1 MNKNKEV
8 LTGDTMRLRIKRGID
23 KAVSYV
29 APTLGAVGM
38 SAIIEF
44 KGLDPIEADDGVTIL
59 KNLKFKDPYEEFGL
73 QKLRKGAMRTSVE
86 GKDGTATTTV
96 LTGALV
102 NEAFKELNKNPY
114 GLRDIKQ
121 RLQNGLEET
130 IGELSKVRKYIESDE
145 IEKVA
150 NTSSLDP
157 EVSKMIADIIKE
169 VGVNGIVTVEKG
181 SKFGYSM
188 EVVKGAKFDKGLI
201 SPYFINEPTI
211 QGTVLEDPYI
221 VLVDRKISMNEQII
235 PILTSI
241 GTGKDILFIA
251 DAIDGVA
258 LGTLTYNAQNKI
270 ANIAGVCNPYNSS
283 RARDFL
289 FDIASLTGATVIS
302 EEMGMKLSEAGVNL
316 CGRAEKVIVTRDSTI
331 IIGGRGNHIDERVE
345 TLQNQIDSTTSEYDK
360 ATLQERLAQLTGG
373 IGVIRVGAYTDTEFN
388 AKKYK
393 FDNAIS
399 STQLALQEG
408 IVAGGGTALAK
419 LNVTESMFR
428 NILDVPLRQMAINAG
443 MYNKQSY
450 LDKLLRKEPTVD
462 FVVDTVKR
470 WKLNGSGY
478 NFKTGKLEDMFEAGI
493 VDPFKSI
500 RLALES
506 ATNCAMTLI
515 DKEIAIIE
523 DEQ

>member
-1 MNKNKEV
+1 MEKNKQII
-8 LTGDTMRLRIKRGID
+8 TGQEARNRIKAGID
-23 KAVSYV
+23 KACSYV

-59 KNLKFKDPYEEFGL
+59 KNLKFKDPYEQFGL
-73 QKLRKGAMRTSVE
+73 QKLRKGAIRTSTE

-96 LTGALV
+96 LTQALV
-102 NEAFKELNKNPY
+102 NEAFKEIQGDSSKIREVKERLEA
-114 GLRDIKQ
+114 GLK
-121 RLQNGLEET
+121 ET
-130 IGELSKVRKYIESDE
+130 IAELSKIKRNVSMDE

-157 EVSKMIADIIKE
+157 EVSKVIAEIIKE
-169 VGVNGIVTVEKG
+169 VGINGVVTVEKG
-181 SKFGYSM
+181 AKLGYSK

-201 SPYFINEPTI
+201 SPYFINEHNT
-211 QGTVLEDPYI
+211 QSTVLEDVYI
-221 VLVDRKISMNEQII
+221 VLVDRKLSMNEQII

-251 DAIDGVA
+251 DAIDSVA

-270 ANIAGVCNPYNSS
+270 ADIAGVTNPYTGS

-289 FDIASLTGATVIS
+289 FDMASLTGATVIS
-302 EEMGMKLSEAGVNL
+302 EEMGMKLTEADVKL
-316 CGRAEKVIVTRDSTI
+316 CGRADKVIVTRDHTI
-331 IIGGRGNHIDERVE
+331 IIGGRGEPQERINAIRSE
-345 TLQNQIDSTTSEYDK
+345 IEATTSDYQK
-360 ATLQERLAQLTGG
+360 LMLQDRLAQLTGG
-373 IGVIRVGAYTDTEFN
+373 IGVIRVGCFTDTEFN

-408 IVAGGGTALAK
+408 IVAGGGLALLGLEIK
-419 LNVTESMFR
+419 ESMFS
-428 NILDVPLRQMAINAG
+428 NILSIPFKQMANNAG
-443 MYNKQSY
+443 IHPEIALS
-450 LDKLLRKEPTVD
+450 
-462 FVVDTVKR
+462 
-470 WKLNGSGY
+470 KLNGRFKTDGY
-478 NFKTGKLEDMFEAGI
+478 NFKTKQIVDMFDSGI
-493 VDPFKSI
+493 IDPFKTI

-515 DKEIAIIE
+515 ACEIAITDEE
-523 DEQ
+523 DLDGKKRE